1 MNNSFCVLALYLPI
15 RICKESIGICKTVG
29 ELNAQ
34 ASQQHG
40 WGDLRSLSRCS
51 NDQIGQRVLTLSLS
65 LVMPKSG
72 FALYWSGAIPLRFN
86 LFTHTKYG

>member
-15 RICKESIGICKTVG
+15 RICIEIG